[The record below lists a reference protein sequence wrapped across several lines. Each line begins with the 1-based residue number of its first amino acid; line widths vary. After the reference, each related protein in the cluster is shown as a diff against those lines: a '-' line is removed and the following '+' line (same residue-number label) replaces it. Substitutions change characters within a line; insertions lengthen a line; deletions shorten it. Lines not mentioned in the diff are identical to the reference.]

1 MLTRSTTSL
10 RLMLIDRLLPAMLGL
25 LLVGALAA
33 NWVALRAATKAYD
46 RGLLDTAFA
55 IAEQLRVV
63 DGKLQLPLS
72 QQARAVLLTDKFDQ
86 VFYAV
91 HGSQGELLD
100 GNPELPMP
108 PLEDWQQM
116 GSEGRWYYDGTL
128 AGEPVRLA
136 GYQRHFGD
144 QTVTILAAETL
155 VKRKELVRDILL
167 GMLLP
172 EVLLVLVAASVIW
185 FGVRSGLRP
194 LDTLRAEL
202 ADRSQADL
210 RPVTVSVPEEIQ
222 PVVTEVNGLLMR
234 LDTALTSQ
242 RHFVSDAAHQL
253 RTPLATA
260 LLYSA
265 NLARPELPDAARA
278 RFASKAT
285 EQLKRLERLIQDV
298 LLFARGESIGRDVIP
313 AAALIAE
320 AAQTLEPLCRD
331 KGVDFSVCAEVGEV
345 QIVGSRKA
353 LGGALLNL
361 LENALQASEGR
372 HDGSAKV
379 CLNVVADER
388 SVLIHVQDSGKG
400 IAPEVQARIFEPF
413 FTTRGQGTG
422 LGLAI
427 ALGVARAHGG
437 TIEVSSVAGQGSD
450 FVLRL
455 PAATM
460 TEEQSTQ

>member
-1 MLTRSTTSL
+1 MSDAAQ
-10 RLMLIDRLLPAMLGL
+10 IPAPEL
-25 LLVGALAA
+25 
-33 NWVALRAATKAYD
+33 KAQ
-46 RGLLDTAFA
+46 
-55 IAEQLRVV
+55 EVQ
-63 DGKLQLPLS
+63 
-72 QQARAVLLTDKFDQ
+72 RAVDVFNQVSLELTQ
-86 VFYAV
+86 AY
-91 HGSQGELLD
+91 
-100 GNPELPMP
+100 
-108 PLEDWQQM
+108 
-116 GSEGRWYYDGTL
+116 EGLQAKVESLT
-128 AGEPVRLA
+128 
-136 GYQRHFGD
+136 
-144 QTVTILAAETL
+144 
-155 VKRKELVRDILL
+155 
-167 GMLLP
+167 
-172 EVLLVLVAASVIW
+172 
-185 FGVRSGLRP
+185 
-194 LDTLRAEL
+194 AEL
-202 ADRSQADL
+202 AVANGELRRQYQEKEALSERLSLLLNALPAGVVVLDSTARISEANPVARSMLGDSISGENWSALAESKLAATDAPDEWQLADRRVSIAESALDSAGGRIL
-210 RPVTVSVPEEIQ
+210 LIHDITVAHELKANVERHQ
-222 PVVTEVNGLLMR
+222 R
-234 LDTALTSQ
+234 LAAMGEMAASL
-242 RHFVSDAAHQL
+242 AHQL

-361 LENALQASEGR
+361 LENALQASEVR

-379 CLNVVADER
+379 CLKAVVYGR
-388 SVLIHVQDSGKG
+388 NVLIHVQDSGKG

-437 TIEVSSVAGQGSD
+437 TIEVSSTPEQGSD

-455 PAATM
+455 PAVTM
-460 TEEQSTQ
+460 ADESTRQ